1 MEHFVYAEHNFIFE
15 FARRMKFKVLMKYFS
30 CEKHE
35 IILQIMKYC
44 SKVAMW
50 NKIRHHICES
60 KYFIRLAYFIAK
72 AISLTVRRISLHQKK
87 NDTLLGVAFFGARDG
102 TGRLRRLRLAYYP
115 LGDPNPTD
123 FGTRLPLLA
132 KNSPPD
138 CFLNA
143 QTLSGPSPVFII
155 TKKWVHT
162 EVWTHFWC
170 ECS

>member
-1 MEHFVYAEHNFIFE
+1 MRVN
-15 FARRMKFKVLMKYFS
+15 
-30 CEKHE
+30 
-35 IILQIMKYC
+35 
-44 SKVAMW
+44 
-50 NKIRHHICES
+50 
-60 KYFIRLAYFIAK
+60 
-72 AISLTVRRISLHQKK
+72 KK

-115 LGDPNPTD
+115 LGDPNPAD

-155 TKKWVHT
+155 TKKQSPHGCVNSVFGARDGT
-162 EVWTHFWC
+162 
-170 ECS
+170 

>member
-1 MEHFVYAEHNFIFE
+1 
-15 FARRMKFKVLMKYFS
+15 MKFKVLMKYFS

-72 AISLTVRRISLHQKK
+72 AISLAVRRISLHQKK

-132 KNSPPD
+132 KNSPLD

-143 QTLSGPSPVFII
+143 QTLSGSSPSKFLHKNDRNPSSSDFCR
-155 TKKWVHT
+155 
-162 EVWTHFWC
+162 FWC
-170 ECS
+170 REWDLNPQGIATIRIWI